1 MNNKKRFLF
10 QFLKRGISFILTL
23 VVISILTFMLVKM
36 QPGDPAVNYLRAIH
50 VVINEQTVEHARE
63 KLHLNKPLPEQYLM
77 WLEDALKGDLGESY
91 TKKRPVLEVVGE
103 ATLPTL
109 ELGSISF
116 VLLVIFSGINGVLG
130 ALYNGRWID
139 KVIKVLSFL
148 YVSVPVFWLG
158 YMLILIFAVKWQL
171 LPVSGRGDFTYYILP
186 AICLNIPL
194 VGQTGAFIR
203 NVILEEMK
211 KAHVVNAKLRGVKKK
226 DLIINHLLKNIK
238 IPLLTVLSSNV
249 MYVISGSVLIEEV
262 FSWPGLGRMFIA
274 AVRAGDLPLIQGSLL
289 LFGIMAIVLNEGTQ
303 ALVYAMNPRT
313 RRGGIKS

>member
-50 VVINEQTVEHARE
+50 VGINEQTVEHARE

-289 LFGIMAIVLNEGTQ
+289 LFGIMTIVLNEGTQ

>member
-1 MNNKKRFLF
+1 MNNKKRFLLES
-10 QFLKRGISFILTL
+10 LKHVISFVLTL
-23 VVISILTFMLVKM
+23 VIISILTFVLVKI

-50 VVINEQTVEHARE
+50 VGVNEQTVEHARE
-63 KLHLNKPLPEQYLM
+63 KLHLNKSLPEQYLI
-77 WLEDALKGDLGESY
+77 WLENAVQGDLGESY
-91 TKKRPVLEVVGE
+91 IKQKPVLEVIGG

-109 ELGSISF
+109 ELGALSF
-116 VLLVIFSGINGVLG
+116 ALLLIFSGINGVLG

-139 KVIKVLSFL
+139 KLVQATSFF

-171 LPVSGRGDFTYYILP
+171 LPVSGRGNFTYYILP

-194 VGQTGAFIR
+194 VGQTGIFIR

-238 IPLLTVLSSNV
+238 IPLVTVLSSNI

-289 LFGIMAIVLNEGTQ
+289 LFGVMAIILNEGTQ
-303 ALVYAMNPRT
+303 ALVYAMNPRI
-313 RRGGIKS
+313 RRGGEKL

>member
-1 MNNKKRFLF
+1 MNYKK
-10 QFLKRGISFILTL
+10 QFLIQSLRHVISFILTL
-23 VVISILTFMLVKM
+23 VIISILTFVLVKI
-36 QPGDPAVNYLRAIH
+36 QPGDPAVNYLKAIH
-50 VVINEQTVEHARE
+50 VGVTEQTLEHTRE
-63 KLHLNKPLPEQYLM
+63 KLHLNKSLPEQYLI
-77 WLEDALKGDLGESY
+77 WLENAMQGDLGESY
-91 TKKRPVLEVVGE
+91 VKHKPVLEVIGG

-109 ELGSISF
+109 ELGALSF
-116 VLLVIFSGINGVLG
+116 ALLLIFSGINGVLG
-130 ALYNGRWID
+130 ALYHGRWID
-139 KVIKVLSFL
+139 KLVQATSFF

-171 LPVSGRGDFTYYILP
+171 LPVSGRGNFTHYILP

-194 VGQTGAFIR
+194 VGQTGIFIR

-238 IPLLTVLSSNV
+238 IPLVTVLSSNI

-274 AVRAGDLPLIQGSLL
+274 AVRVGDLPLIQGSLL
-289 LFGIMAIVLNEGTQ
+289 LFGVMAIILNEGTQ
-303 ALVYAMNPRT
+303 ALVYAMNPRI
-313 RRGGIKS
+313 RRGGEKL